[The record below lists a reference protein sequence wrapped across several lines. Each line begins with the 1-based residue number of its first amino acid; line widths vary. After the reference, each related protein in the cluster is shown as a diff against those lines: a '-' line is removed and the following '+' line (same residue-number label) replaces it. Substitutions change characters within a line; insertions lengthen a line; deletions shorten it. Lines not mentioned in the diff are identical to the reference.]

1 MRATVAKK
9 YAKRYLKPDGW
20 NFKDNPLVGTE
31 WSVAGSKKN
40 SFYTVAL
47 TEQGFTCDCTGFT
60 FYGKCKH
67 SEQIVEAFDNEQ
79 DYLVA

>member
-1 MRATVAKK
+1 MAKK
-9 YAKRYLKPDGW
+9 FAKRYLKPDGW
-20 NFKDNPLVGTE
+20 NFKDNLLAGTE
-31 WSVAGSKKN
+31 WSVAGSKKG

-67 SEQIVEAFDNEQ
+67 SEQILQAFDIEQ
-79 DYLVA
+79 NYLVA

>member
-1 MRATVAKK
+1 VAKK
-9 YAKRYLKPDGW
+9 FAKRYLKPDGW
-20 NFKDNPLVGTE
+20 NFKDNLLAGTE
-31 WSVAGSKKN
+31 WSVAGSKKG

-67 SEQIVEAFDNEQ
+67 SEQILQAFDIEQ
-79 DYLVA
+79 NYLVA

>member
-1 MRATVAKK
+1 MAKK
-9 YAKRYLKPDGW
+9 FAKRYLKPADW
-20 NFKDNPLVGTE
+20 TFKDNPLVGTE
-31 WSVAGSKKN
+31 WSVAGSKKD

-67 SEQIVEAFDNEQ
+67 SEQILQAFDIEQ
-79 DYLVA
+79 NYSVA

>member
-1 MRATVAKK
+1 MAKK
-9 YAKRYLKPDGW
+9 FAKHYLKPADW
-20 NFKDNPLVGTE
+20 TFKGNLLVGTE
-31 WSVAGSKKN
+31 WSVAGSKKD

-67 SEQIVEAFDNEQ
+67 SLSVIEKFN
-79 DYLVA
+79 

>member
-1 MRATVAKK
+1 MAKK
-9 YAKRYLKPDGW
+9 FAKRYLKPADW
-20 NFKDNPLVGTE
+20 TFKGNLLAGTE
-31 WSVAGSKKN
+31 WCVAGSKKD

-67 SEQIVEAFDNEQ
+67 SETILQAFDVEQ
-79 DYLVA
+79 NYSVA

>member
-1 MRATVAKK
+1 MAKK
-9 YAKRYLKPDGW
+9 FAKRYLKPADW
-20 NFKDNPLVGTE
+20 TFKGNLLVGTE
-31 WSVAGSKKN
+31 WSVAGSKKD

-67 SEQIVEAFDNEQ
+67 SLSVIEKFN
-79 DYLVA
+79 